1 MLYFVLHSLT
11 PTITMKR
18 KTRKKLAAITNVFSC
33 RVKFLVFAVM
43 ICGFPSMVLA
53 DHPLPEYHPPRS
65 QNAPVYRSSTPNY
78 VTPPSSERSFFS
90 VPDYTQR
97 KPFEETDVSIL
108 SPTTKPLRA
117 SMEDDPPFPGDPG
130 DLPVGDGLGFLLL
143 TAAGYALKK
152 RKSFF
157 PH

>member
-1 MLYFVLHSLT
+1 M
-11 PTITMKR
+11 IAMKT
-18 KTRKKLAAITNVFSC
+18 KTRKNLPAIARVFPC

-43 ICGFPSMVLA
+43 ICGFPSILFA
-53 DHPLPEYHPPRS
+53 DQPLPVYHPPRS
-65 QNAPVYRSSTPNY
+65 QQAPVYRPATPYY
-78 VTPPSSERSFFS
+78 VTPESSERSSFL

-108 SPTTKPLRA
+108 SPTTKHMRA

-143 TAAGYALKK
+143 AAAGYALKK

-157 PH
+157 H